1 MGESMQTTSDVIF
14 RARDLAE
21 VKAHY
26 AGTLGLPIVLD
37 TESMVGFET
46 GALTFYF
53 ERGEPDGAVFE
64 FTVDDVQHA
73 KADLIADGC
82 TLVEEN
88 PAVPRVYL
96 RDPFGVVFNIT
107 PR

>member
-1 MGESMQTTSDVIF
+1 MKTTSDVIF
-14 RARDLAE
+14 RARDLEA
-21 VKAHY
+21 VKAYY
-26 AGTLGLPIVLD
+26 AGTLGLPTVLD
-37 TESMVGFET
+37 TDSMVGFET

-53 ERGEPDGAVFE
+53 ERGEPDGPVFE
-64 FTVDDVQHA
+64 FTVGDVQHA
-73 KADLIADGC
+73 KADLTADGC
-82 TLVEEN
+82 VLVEEN